1 MQTVI
6 FTIMKKVISILVLIL
21 SYQFCY
27 PQSQLTRIAFGSCSE
42 EDTEEQMWTDIVAQ
56 KPQLWIWLGDNVYAD
71 THDMTFLKKQYQ
83 KQKFNPDYQQLVK
96 ACPVIGI
103 WDDHDYGVN
112 DGGKFYTKKKE
123 SKEEL
128 LRFLDVPGDA
138 PVRQHEGA
146 YSSYIIGTGKQ
157 TVRVILLDT
166 RYFRDTL
173 YRSKE
178 PGKRY
183 EINKTGDMLGE
194 EQWKW
199 LEKELKESDAALNII
214 GSSIQ
219 FIAEDHGYEK
229 WANFPAARQ
238 RLIQLLS
245 KVKPKNT
252 FLISGDRHIAEISK
266 MKIPELPYELYD
278 FTSSGL
284 THTWSPGMET
294 EINTHRVGDLV
305 IQKTFGLL
313 VIDWGQS
320 QPKVHLQIHGNKNT
334 FYGEQILTFQPTR

>member
-1 MQTVI
+1 MRTVI
-6 FTIMKKVISILVLIL
+6 FTNMKKTISILVLSL

-42 EDTEEQMWTDIVAQ
+42 EDREEQMWPDIVAQ
-56 KPQLWIWLGDNVYAD
+56 KPQLWVWLGDNVYAD
-71 THDMTFLKKQYQ
+71 THDMTLLRNQYQ
-83 KQKFNPDYQQLVK
+83 KQKSNPGYQQVLK
-96 ACPVIGI
+96 TCPAIGI
-103 WDDHDYGVN
+103 WDDHDYGIN

-128 LRFLDVPGDA
+128 LRFLDVPADA
-138 PVRQHEGA
+138 QVRQHEGA
-146 YSSYIIGTGKQ
+146 YSSYLTGTGKQ
-157 TVRVILLDT
+157 TVKVILLDT

-173 YRSKE
+173 LRSTE
-178 PGKRY
+178 VGKRY
-183 EINKTGDMLGE
+183 EINKTGDVLGE
-194 EQWKW
+194 QQWRW
-199 LEKELKESDAALNII
+199 LEKELNESKAGVNII

-229 WANFPAARQ
+229 WGNFPVARQ

-252 FLISGDRHIAEISK
+252 FFISGDRHIAEVSK

-284 THTWSPGMET
+284 THTWSAGMET
-294 EINTHRVGDLV
+294 EINNHRVGDLV
-305 IQKTFGLL
+305 IQKTFGVL
-313 VIDWGQS
+313 VIDFTESSPIITMEIRG
-320 QPKVHLQIHGNKNT
+320 LHGALYQKLDVK
-334 FYGEQILTFQPTR
+334 FAQ